1 MTSEKE
7 QNSKKLSFSKLFL
20 EENINIEFPIIQRD
34 YAQGRDSAG
43 IIRDNFLTALFQYLD
58 ANQPGQDLDFIYGD
72 VDENSTLIPLD
83 GQQRLTT
90 LFLLHWY
97 LSNID
102 CKHQDFKKML
112 LHEDGLS
119 RFSYKIRPS
128 SNDFVNA
135 LLNCELT
142 IRKDNSFSLS
152 NSIKD
157 SSWFFLSWQK
167 DPTVKSMLRVLDE
180 IHQKFWNTNGWYDRL
195 TDIDNPIITFQYLP
209 LSGYGLTDDLYIKM
223 NSRGKPLTTFENFKA
238 KLEGELLLKISE
250 LNTYELTLNH
260 EKTIVDA
267 KKYFS
272 FQIDTKWAD
281 LFWVYK
287 KEVQNPRTNE
297 IDYLIDPLLLNFIKT
312 IAINEAALQ
321 MASVK
326 YAFDNFEELPFSFFS
341 GLGVRFYTR
350 LIDILD
356 QFSGKEGIITR
367 LSANSVYQEE
377 SEFIKIINNSFN
389 DFAYSER
396 IKFFAYCIFLLS
408 NKSNTDGFED
418 WMRVIHNLT
427 KATEPYNSE
436 NEFIASIRSVEEL
449 SIKSTNIIKH
459 LAEIGDSSEIKGF
472 NTYQIKEE
480 KIKAELINR
489 TKEWKELI
497 LHSENNKYFGGQLT
511 FALCFSGIESEHKN
525 GLISSWSPEINK
537 KFMQLFIKYRDKVFA
552 IFNSE
557 HGISDFAL
565 ENHRLH
571 RAVLAKGDYLIY
583 SKSNYS
589 FLNNSVRDINWKRV
603 LLGDGDKRIQSRS
616 YLKEVID
623 DPLFNYNDLT
633 TLEQVASKNINSL
646 EPWKKV
652 FVECPETIDYLGPDK
667 FIRFIDENNIYLLK
681 KLRRNGE
688 HAELFTYAFYQ
699 NSIKN
704 SWFSSFKKAKL
715 DYELAY
721 TDDNPPYMFIKGWK
735 YGNHDLRIQ
744 IFGSNKLEFK
754 LKIVDDNNL
763 EIQDSTIIKVMNNNG
778 IKIQNNEYQI
788 ILASSKIKDWL
799 IDFFK
804 NISL

>member
-1 MTSEKE
+1 MISDKE

-20 EENINIEFPIIQRD
+20 EESINIEFPIIQRD

-43 IIRDNFLTALFQYLD
+43 IIRDNFLNALFQYLD
-58 ANQPGQDLDFIYGD
+58 ANIPGQDLDFIYGD

-102 CKHQDFKKML
+102 GKHQDFKKML
-112 LHEDGLS
+112 VHEDGLS

-135 LLNCELT
+135 LLNCELS
-142 IRKDNSFSLS
+142 IPKDNLFSIS

-167 DPTVKSMLRVLDE
+167 DPTVKSMLSMLDA

-195 TDIDNPIITFQYLP
+195 TDNDNPIITFQYLP

-223 NSRGKPLTTFENFKA
+223 NSRGKPLTAFENFKA
-238 KLEGELLLKISE
+238 KLEGELLLQISE
-250 LNTYELTLNH
+250 LKTYELTLNN
-260 EKTIVDA
+260 EKTVVDA

-287 KEVQNPRTNE
+287 KEVRNPRTEE

-321 MASVK
+321 KATVK
-326 YAFDNFEELPFSFFS
+326 DIFDNLEELPFSFFS
-341 GLGVRFYTR
+341 GLGVQFYTR

-356 QFSGKEGIITR
+356 QLSSKTGILMR

-377 SEFIKIINNSFN
+377 SEFIKIINNSFY

-396 IKFFAYCIFLLS
+396 IKFFAYCVFLLN
-408 NKSNTDGFED
+408 NKSNFDGFED
-418 WMRVIHNLT
+418 WMRVIHHLT
-427 KATEPYNSE
+427 KATEPYNSDT
-436 NEFIASIRSVEEL
+436 EFIASIRSVEEL
-449 SIKSTNIIKH
+449 SKQSNNIIKH
-459 LAEIGDSSEIKGF
+459 LAEIGESSEIKGF

-480 KIKAELINR
+480 KIKAELINM
-489 TKEWKELI
+489 TEEWKELI
-497 LHSENNKYFGGQLT
+497 LNSENNKYFGGQLT
-511 FALCFSGIESEHKN
+511 FALFFSGIESEHNN
-525 GLISSWSPEINK
+525 GLISSWTPEANE
-537 KFMQLFIKYRDKVFA
+537 KFMQLFINYRDKVFA
-552 IFNSE
+552 LFNSE
-557 HGISDFAL
+557 QGISDGAL

-603 LLGDGDKRIQSRS
+603 LLGDGDKRIESRS
-616 YLKEVID
+616 YIKQVID
-623 DPLFNYNDLT
+623 DPLFNYNDLSS
-633 TLEQVASKNINSL
+633 LEQVASNNITNV
-646 EPWKKV
+646 EPWRKT

-699 NSIKN
+699 NSMKN
-704 SWFSSFKKAKL
+704 SWFTSFEKVKL

-721 TDDNPPYMFIKGWK
+721 TDDTPPNMFIKGWVW
-735 YGNHDLRIQ
+735 GNHDLRIQ
-744 IFGSNKLEFK
+744 IFGTSEVSFTV
-754 LKIVDDNNL
+754 KIIDDNKF
-763 EIQDSTIIKVMNNNG
+763 EIQDEKLIEFLDEHRVVLDTHQYQTHIASADLKGWLQTLFTSIK
-778 IKIQNNEYQI
+778 
-788 ILASSKIKDWL
+788 
-799 IDFFK
+799 F
-804 NISL
+804 